1 MFGWK
6 KKYLKLERKH
16 EALQEKYKEVTTLN
30 WTLFSE
36 NLGLKAVQ
44 TLLELEIEGLKRKD
58 FEEKKGE

>member
-16 EALQEKYKEVTTLN
+16 EALQEKYKEVATLN

-36 NLGLKAVQ
+36 NLGLKAER
-44 TLLELEIEGLKRKD
+44 TLYKIEIEGLKRKD